1 MNEATIKLGDN
12 QWTIRPLT
20 LGQLRVALPAF
31 IKMAKAMRENDYD
44 VATVIDCAAAVVAL
58 AVSLPIEEILAL
70 TCPMMDLVEA
80 TNQVALVSGLQ
91 QGEALAKTVPQTSRR
106 GAKSTEASPQSAA
119 TATL

>member
-1 MNEATIKLGDN
+1 MDLN
-12 QWTIRPLT
+12 QLKDILDLVREHELSEFEIEHE
-20 LGQLRVALPAF
+20 GLRLKVR
-31 IKMAKAMRENDYD
+31 K
-44 VATVIDCAAAVVAL
+44 DCAAAVVAL